1 MIIIDDNVYLL
12 ILLIYIYVCI
22 DFVNVYGECKQPAEC
37 VDPCTCGPCS
47 HLQTAQYSL
56 HSGPITET
64 TAPAS
69 YQVNDACP
77 VKNTPNTCAA
87 VCAQQAVGASPPS
100 PNSNSSTNKTL
111 SSGAVAGIV
120 IGVLVFV
127 AIVAALIYFFFI
139 RNGLTV
145 SDDVY
150 M

>member
-1 MIIIDDNVYLL
+1 MYTNFAIFVV
-12 ILLIYIYVCI
+12 IYNICI

-37 VDPCTCGPCS
+37 EDPCTCGPCS

-56 HSGPITET
+56 HSGPITDT

-87 VCAQQAVGASPPS
+87 VCAQQAVGVSSPPS

-150 M
+150 ICIY